1 MKIAFIVSSLVT
13 SLALNA
19 QMLQGEVVR
28 VAYGD
33 TITVLDEAK
42 KKDRLW
48 SKENPINLYE
58 WRNTKVSTEQY
69 LNLQGGNN
77 HERF

>member
-1 MKIAFIVSSLVT
+1 MKIALIVSSLV
-13 SLALNA
+13 SCLALSA
-19 QMLQGEVVR
+19 QSLQGKVIRVVD
-28 VAYGD
+28 GD